1 MWSRGFRPIPLG
13 ILRRKRKKRKKKK
26 EIIGNHV
33 YFLSSLVFNLCFCD
47 KIIISVSVHYILIYQ
62 ALIPEPPALLTCAV
76 QFFPLSTPLHPLT
89 CPHFLQG
96 TVHISGQCKIL
107 LLPGQFTLR
116 HHQHFRIVS
125 RVRSFVTRQCLLC
138 IYVWLKENQKY
149 QNKFGRKKTND
160 VELATVIYSL

>member
-1 MWSRGFRPIPLG
+1 VTRCRHDGNGFRPIPLG

-47 KIIISVSVHYILIYQ
+47 KIIISVSVHYILLYQ

-96 TVHISGQCKIL
+96 TVHTSGQCKIL

-116 HHQHFRIVS
+116 HHQHFLIVS
-125 RVRSFVTRQCLLC
+125 CFRSFVTCRHLLC
-138 IYVWLKENQKY
+138 ISV
-149 QNKFGRKKTND
+149 
-160 VELATVIYSL
+160 